1 MTDPDKKKKLKKV
14 VLILSIIMTV
24 LMFVCFLWILRTENG
39 ITPVEKILE
48 VIVVIAISFGVFYGI
63 GTLTVNVVG

>member
-24 LMFVCFLWILRTENG
+24 LMFVGFLWILRTENG